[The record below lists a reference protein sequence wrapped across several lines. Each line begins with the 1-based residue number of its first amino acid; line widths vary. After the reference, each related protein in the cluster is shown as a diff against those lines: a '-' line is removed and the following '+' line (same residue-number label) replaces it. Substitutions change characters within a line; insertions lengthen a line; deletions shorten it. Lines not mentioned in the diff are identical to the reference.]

1 MTIALILAAGQGT
14 RLRPLT
20 NDKPKCLVEINGK
33 SILERQTSTL
43 RKAGI
48 QDIKIVTGY
57 KGNEIE
63 KLGFETI
70 YNKDYKKTNMVQ
82 SLFCARDFFEG
93 SDVDLVIS
101 YGDIIYQQ
109 DNLASLLDSTDEISL
124 MIDMNWRALWSIR
137 FRDPLDD
144 AETLILDSSGHI
156 RELGKKP
163 KNYDQ
168 IHGQY
173 TGLIKIRKDKVK
185 DLISFYKKL
194 DKNLLYDD
202 QDFKNMYMTSLIQL
216 LIEFGWKV
224 KATKVKNGWLEIDSV
239 SDLDIYNKLQLNKKL
254 DHFIKLN

>member
-1 MTIALILAAGQGT
+1 MTIAVILAAGQGT

-20 NDKPKCLVEINGK
+20 NDKPKCLVEIDGK
-33 SILERQTSTL
+33 SILKRQTSTL
-43 RKAGI
+43 REAGI

-70 YNKDYKKTNMVQ
+70 YNKDYQRTNMVE

-93 SDVDLVIS
+93 INEDLIIS
-101 YGDIIYQQ
+101 YGDIVYQQ

-124 MIDMNWRALWSIR
+124 MIDMNWRDLWSIR
-137 FRDPLDD
+137 FTDPLDD
-144 AETLILDSSGHI
+144 AETLIIDSSGHI
-156 RELGKKP
+156 KELGKKP

-185 DLISFYKKL
+185 DLISFYENL
-194 DKNLLYDD
+194 DKKALYDD
-202 QDFKNMYMTSLIQL
+202 KDFKNMYMTSLIQL
-216 LIEFGWKV
+216 LIEFDWKV